1 MTGTD
6 NAAVNT
12 SGAANSM
19 GVCYSFVFCFFPTN
33 LLAWDGF
40 ADGAAGAS
48 RLWLFAGA
56 VTFNYAYKRETV
68 LDVLPAG
75 RGLLQLP
82 MLLAGQSGCQ
92 HKWATPETQLG
103 SARLGSARLGSVQN
117 VSRILRKIWLTVRE
131 ASRAVNTQKQHKT
144 RQREPR
150 SQEKSG
156 KTINRWSLNDDRAS
170 KIVH

>member
-92 HKWATPETQLG
+92 HKWAAPETQLG
-103 SARLGSARLGSVQN
+103 SARLGSARLGRPAGGGNRPALMERRGDRGQLLWSAGPELAVN
-117 VSRILRKIWLTVRE
+117 P
-131 ASRAVNTQKQHKT
+131 ASRFLKPPALQK
-144 RQREPR
+144 
-150 SQEKSG
+150 
-156 KTINRWSLNDDRAS
+156 RAW
-170 KIVH
+170 VHVFTS